1 MLTAVVMAAV
11 VILVACGSDSKNG
24 RKKNPADNSDENLTL
39 YYANSTWTDLFPEVF
54 TRDQL
59 VTTEN
64 LIDTVMNALMDS
76 GEMTDKQVP
85 VPQGVTYQRYTY
97 DGQATINLMF
107 NVDWE
112 ATDTYEMVLS
122 KAAFVRTLTQIESVK
137 KVVYEYTDIA
147 NENSIVREELTNDSF
162 SDMDNFMN
170 PHEEYNIYMPD
181 STGQKL
187 VQKTIDLDRS
197 APESL
202 EEQMVAGLRM
212 SYDGTVAPFNEK
224 TVVKSVTVDDADGV
238 CTITFNE
245 SFADGTA
252 GVDDEIL
259 VYSVVDSLME
269 LEDVKRVQI
278 NVDNTNNRLNN
289 IDLSRKF
296 TADYSKLER

>member
-1 MLTAVVMAAV
+1 
-11 VILVACGSDSKNG
+11 
-24 RKKNPADNSDENLTL
+24 
-39 YYANSTWTDLFPEVF
+39 
-54 TRDQL
+54 
-59 VTTEN
+59 
-64 LIDTVMNALMDS
+64 
-76 GEMTDKQVP
+76 
-85 VPQGVTYQRYTY
+85 
-97 DGQATINLMF
+97 MF

-112 ATDTYEMVLS
+112 TTDTYEMVLS

-212 SYDGTVAPFNEK
+212 SYDGTVVPLNEK
-224 TVVKSVTVDDADGV
+224 TVVKSVTVDDADDV

-269 LEDVKRVQI
+269 LEDVKSVQI

>member
-85 VPQGVTYQRYTY
+85 VHQGVTYQRYTY

-212 SYDGTVAPFNEK
+212 SYDGTVVPLNEK
-224 TVVKSVTVDDADGV
+224 TVVKSVTVDDADDV

-269 LEDVKRVQI
+269 LEDVKSVQI

-296 TADYSKLER
+296 TADYSKLEI

>member
-147 NENSIVREELTNDSF
+147 N
-162 SDMDNFMN
+162 MDNFMN

-212 SYDGTVAPFNEK
+212 SYDGTVVPLNEK
-224 TVVKSVTVDDADGV
+224 TVVKSVTVDDADDV

-269 LEDVKRVQI
+269 LEDVKSVQI

>member
-1 MLTAVVMAAV
+1 MVMVTVVV
-11 VILVACGSDSKNG
+11 LVACGSDSKSG
-24 RKKNPADNSDENLTL
+24 RKKKTVDDSTENLTL
-39 YYANSTWTDLFPEVF
+39 YYANSTWTDLFPEVV

-97 DGQATINLMF
+97 DGQAPINLMF